1 MKKTLI
7 YAVLLAIF
15 YSFASADVYTLYDPS
30 YLYTQDDEGNLKWL
44 ATIDAGTKFD
54 ETKDFIVPEKIN
66 GKENSNNLQY
76 VSVDYKGK
84 KAWILKSGLIEDS
97 DKVSLSSI
105 GVITDEAAVYTWRN
119 KAAVEKFTLPAG
131 TVVAVANGDSYEVD
145 GSLAEIYFYD
155 NQVFWKIR
163 KAYVLKSKVSSV
175 ESDYD
180 AVILAKTALSK
191 DVQKEKEVIVKLL
204 SLAQE
209 RADSTGIVQFVEE
222 AVQKIEEKE
231 MQYSSEEN
239 SAE

>member
-105 GVITDEAAVYTWRN
+105 GVITDEAAVYTWGN
-119 KAAVEKFTLPAG
+119 KAAVEKFTLPVG
-131 TVVAVANGDSYEVD
+131 TVVAVSNGESYGVD

-209 RADSTGIVQFVEE
+209 RAGSTGIVQFVEE

-231 MQYSSEEN
+231 MQYSNEEN

>member
-1 MKKTLI
+1 MLRYGI
-7 YAVLLAIF
+7 RR
-15 YSFASADVYTLYDPS
+15 
-30 YLYTQDDEGNLKWL
+30 
-44 ATIDAGTKFD
+44 
-54 ETKDFIVPEKIN
+54 KIIRW
-66 GKENSNNLQY
+66 KESRNN
-76 VSVDYKGK
+76 DYKGK

-105 GVITDEAAVYTWRN
+105 GVITDEAAVYTWGN

-209 RADSTGIVQFVEE
+209 RAGSTGIVQFVEE

>member
-105 GVITDEAAVYTWRN
+105 GVITDEAAVYTWGN

-155 NQVFWKIR
+155 
-163 KAYVLKSKVSSV
+163 
-175 ESDYD
+175 
-180 AVILAKTALSK
+180 TALSK
-191 DVQKEKEVIVKLL
+191 DVQKEIEVIVKLL

-222 AVQKIEEKE
+222 AVKKIEEKE

>member
-105 GVITDEAAVYTWRN
+105 GVITDEAAVYTWGN

-155 NQVFWKIR
+155 NQVVGK
-163 KAYVLKSKVSSV
+163 
-175 ESDYD
+175 
-180 AVILAKTALSK
+180 
-191 DVQKEKEVIVKLL
+191 
-204 SLAQE
+204 
-209 RADSTGIVQFVEE
+209 VEE
-222 AVQKIEEKE
+222 DFEKTLEKCQLVTEEYYKRIPLHQKLIGRVSRLVAPL
-231 MQYSSEEN
+231 M
-239 SAE
+239 

>member
-105 GVITDEAAVYTWRN
+105 GVITDEAAVYTWGN

-131 TVVAVANGDSYEVD
+131 TVVAVGNGDSYEVD

>member
-105 GVITDEAAVYTWRN
+105 GVITDEAAVYTWGN
-119 KAAVEKFTLPAG
+119 KAAVEKVTLPAG

>member
-30 YLYTQDDEGNLKWL
+30 YLYIQDDEGNLKWL

-105 GVITDEAAVYTWRN
+105 GVITDEAAVYTWGN
-119 KAAVEKFTLPAG
+119 KVAVEKSTLPAG